1 MLHIVNKS
9 HAETSSLQSCL
20 RLAKAGSALLLI
32 EDAVYAATVA
42 GAAGSGIA
50 DAMKTLKVYALQ
62 PDVEARGM
70 AGKLVDGVT
79 AVDYAGFQAALQGGI
94 PRASKPADG
103 RVRIGYAGALNEKI
117 DFDLL
122 AGIAERRPE
131 CRSSKKTG
139 S

>member
-50 DAMKTLKVYALQ
+50 DAMLSHAADTNADLVYALQ

-79 AVDYAGFQAALQGGI
+79 AVDYAGF
-94 PRASKPADG
+94 
-103 RVRIGYAGALNEKI
+103 V
-117 DFDLL
+117 DLV
-122 AGIAERRPE
+122 AEHPNNQ
-131 CRSSKKTG
+131 SWL
-139 S
+139 